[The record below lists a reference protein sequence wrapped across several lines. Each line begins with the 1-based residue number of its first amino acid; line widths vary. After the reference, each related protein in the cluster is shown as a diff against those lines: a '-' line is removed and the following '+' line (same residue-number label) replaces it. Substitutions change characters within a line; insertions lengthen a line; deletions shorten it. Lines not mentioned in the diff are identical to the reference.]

1 MGKGRIWPLHSATR
15 QMHTHVSAIDKTSCA
30 FSHQGRRAGGN
41 MEPGINGV
49 SLGHSA
55 SVNAS
60 ASVPF
65 SQLWCQSRQ
74 NWFRTWRGRPSGERS
89 AYLCVDMLT
98 ALSRTRRR
106 SVVFNP
112 RYARGTGAEETRVG
126 KRTIAA
132 LIAAR
137 QNINRA
143 WAVRLCPLSM

>member
-1 MGKGRIWPLHSATR
+1 MV
-15 QMHTHVSAIDKTSCA
+15 VSAIDKTSNA

-41 MEPGINGV
+41 METGIYGV

-65 SQLWCQSRQ
+65 SQ
-74 NWFRTWRGRPSGERS
+74 
-89 AYLCVDMLT
+89 LCVDMLT

-112 RYARGTGAEETRVG
+112 RYARGTGAEETRAG

-132 LIAAR
+132 
-137 QNINRA
+137 
-143 WAVRLCPLSM
+143 